1 MSIILPEEIRD
12 LSRSDLTAK
21 IDEIHY
27 WLINAR
33 EQINFW
39 GEHRER
45 EIGAADKSI
54 KDTQNDLQAISDVL
68 DKLTEGDGYIKLPG
82 GTIINYGVYKV
93 TVEASTSM
101 NDDITFARMYS
112 DTDYVVLTVPM
123 YQYPNRLATVGV
135 ARTKSA
141 FRLYANNTTS
151 SALTDSPVGWIAIGR

>member
-1 MSIILPEEIRD
+1 MSIILPEDIK
-12 LSRSDLTAK
+12 DLTRADLATK
-21 IDEIHY
+21 VDEIYY
-27 WLINAR
+27 WLVNAR

-45 EIGAADKSI
+45 EIGAAGKAI
-54 KDTQNDLQAISDVL
+54 KDAQAVL
-68 DKLTEGDGYIKLPG
+68 DKLAEGDGYIKLPG

-101 NDDITFARMYS
+101 NDDIPFARRYS

-135 ARTKSA
+135 ARRKSA
-141 FRLYANNTTS
+141 FRLYANNTTN

>member
-1 MSIILPEEIRD
+1 MSIILPEDIK
-12 LSRSDLTAK
+12 DLTRADLAAK
-21 IDEIHY
+21 VDEIYY
-27 WLINAR
+27 WLVNAR

-45 EIGAADKSI
+45 EIGAAGKAI
-54 KDTQNDLQAISDVL
+54 KDAQAVL
-68 DKLTEGDGYIKLPG
+68 DKLTEGDGYLKLPG

-101 NDDITFARMYS
+101 NDDIPFASMFS

-141 FRLYANNTTS
+141 FRLYANNVTS
-151 SALTDSPVGWIAIGR
+151 SALTDSPVGWIAIGK